1 MGCTR
6 AGAHTLFT
14 MHEFLQQN
22 TKSQST
28 YIGKTK
34 INKQYKFQNRMSF
47 FPYKWGYMNL
57 GSPPLK
63 SQEKPLYPKA
73 LSLEQSEVVKTFF
86 GTYAF
91 VEHENLI
98 LLYKEQ

>member
-1 MGCTR
+1 
-6 AGAHTLFT
+6 
-14 MHEFLQQN
+14 
-22 TKSQST
+22 
-28 YIGKTK
+28 
-34 INKQYKFQNRMSF
+34 MSF

-63 SQEKPLYPKA
+63 GLKKPLYHKA
-73 LSLEQSEVVKTFF
+73 LSFEQSKVVKPFF

-98 LLYKEQ
+98 LLYKEENEKQ

>member
-1 MGCTR
+1 
-6 AGAHTLFT
+6 
-14 MHEFLQQN
+14 
-22 TKSQST
+22 
-28 YIGKTK
+28 
-34 INKQYKFQNRMSF
+34 MSF

-63 SQEKPLYPKA
+63 SLKKPLYHKA
-73 LSLEQSEVVKTFF
+73 LSLEPSEVVKTFF

-98 LLYKEQ
+98 LVYKEENEKQ